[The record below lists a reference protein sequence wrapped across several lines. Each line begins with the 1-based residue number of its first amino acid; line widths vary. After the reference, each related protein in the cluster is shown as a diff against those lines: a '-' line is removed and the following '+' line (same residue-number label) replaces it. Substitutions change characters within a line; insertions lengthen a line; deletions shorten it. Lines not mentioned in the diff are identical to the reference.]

1 MTNKDIEKA
10 QSEYS
15 EFWHDRD
22 KHQQQ
27 ISELAFRAG
36 IVWLLNKV
44 CAMPFDM
51 ALKELAEL
59 HEDIRE

>member
-15 EFWHDRD
+15 KFWHDRD
-22 KHQQQ
+22 KVQKQ

-36 IVWLLNKV
+36 VIWLLDKV
-44 CAMPFDM
+44 CAMPFDI

-59 HEDIRE
+59 HEDIRK